1 MKRVLGID
9 PGLASTG
16 WGVVDT
22 DGSRYSYVDAGVIRT
37 PPSTPIGQRLAT
49 IYDSVRDVI
58 DRFTPNSAGVE
69 QLYFAKNATSGIPV
83 AHARGV
89 VFLALAQADIPTGEY
104 PPQAIK
110 KAIVGVGRADKS
122 QVQEL
127 VRVLLGLA
135 EIPKPDHASDALAAA
150 ICHIATSAM
159 QERTSDVQ

>member
-22 DGSRYSYVDAGVIRT
+22 DGSRYRYVDAGVIRT
-37 PPSTPIGQRLAT
+37 PASLAIGERLVM
-49 IYDSVRDVI
+49 IYNDLREKIEHYSP
-58 DRFTPNSAGVE
+58 TCAGVE
-69 QLYFAKNATSGIPV
+69 QLYFARNATSGIPV

-89 VFLALAQADIPTGEY
+89 VFLALAQAEVPTGEY

-110 KAIVGVGRADKS
+110 KSIVGVGRAEKS

-135 EIPKPDHASDALAAA
+135 EVPRPDHASDALAAA
-150 ICHIATSAM
+150 ICHIQTTAI
-159 QERTSDVQ
+159 QERS